1 MSEPVPIRQPE
12 PTDAE
17 KILAV
22 ERHYRAC
29 WACISIGTHH
39 KCRHYAERRV
49 DPALDEMRVGNQL
62 QKWVAE
68 HETLEA
74 NVRAF
79 RGAYRPD
86 ASPIE
91 VRLLQAFWDAGL
103 EPVQQYPI
111 TAYIVDFAFPRAR
124 LAVEADGDAYHQD
137 SDRERHRDETIRRAG
152 WHIVHFTGSAI
163 YNDAASCV
171 RDVYRLARSSLV

>member
-1 MSEPVPIRQPE
+1 MSDPVPIRPIE
-12 PTDAE
+12 PTDTE
-17 KILAV
+17 KIVAV
-22 ERHYRAC
+22 ERYYKAC
-29 WACISIGTHH
+29 WACITAGAHH

-49 DPALDEMRVGNQL
+49 DPALDEMRVGSEI
-62 QKWVAE
+62 QKWMATL
-68 HETLEA
+68 ETQEA

-79 RGAYRPD
+79 RGSYRPD

-103 EPVQQYPI
+103 EPVQQYEI
-111 TAYIVDFAFPRAR
+111 AGYVVDFAFPRAR

-137 SDRERHRDETIRRAG
+137 SDRERRRDEEIRRQG

>member
-1 MSEPVPIRQPE
+1 MSEPVPLRQPE
-12 PTDAE
+12 PSDDE

-22 ERHYRAC
+22 ERYYRAC
-29 WACISIGTHH
+29 WACISAGAHH
-39 KCRHYAERRV
+39 KCRHYAERRIE
-49 DPALDEMRVGNQL
+49 PALNDMLVSSII
-62 QKWVAE
+62 QKWMA
-68 HETLEA
+68 TLETEQA

-79 RGAYRPD
+79 RGEHHPD

-103 EPVQQYPI
+103 EPVQQYGI
-111 TAYIVDFAFPRAR
+111 AGYIVDFAFPRAR
-124 LAVEADGDAYHQD
+124 LAVEADGADYHQNTL
-137 SDRERHRDETIRRAG
+137 RERTRDEAIRRQG